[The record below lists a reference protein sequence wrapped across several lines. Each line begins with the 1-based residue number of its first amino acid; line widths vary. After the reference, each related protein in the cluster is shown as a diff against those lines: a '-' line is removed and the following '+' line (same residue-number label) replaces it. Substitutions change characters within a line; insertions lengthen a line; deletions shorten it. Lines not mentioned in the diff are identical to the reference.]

1 MLCGLVSQIFIWRF
15 EDRPVHLRLR
25 NIASIRKSWFNTKSS
40 TSERNFEEIKQNY
53 ERSILVK
60 SKGWHGWHPVKEVC
74 PENGENEDRD
84 TKRWHKHVYNHNGVS
99 VARAFNKFT
108 VLLTNIWESF
118 FGVNG
123 EA

>member
-1 MLCGLVSQIFIWRF
+1 M
-15 EDRPVHLRLR
+15 
-25 NIASIRKSWFNTKSS
+25 K
-40 TSERNFEEIKQNY
+40 EI
-53 ERSILVK
+53 
-60 SKGWHGWHPVKEVC
+60 C
-74 PENGENEDRD
+74 PENEENEDRD
-84 TKRWHKHVYNHNGVS
+84 TKRWHQHVYNHNGVS

>member
-25 NIASIRKSWFNTKSS
+25 NIASIRESWFNTKSS
-40 TSERNFEEIKQNY
+40 TSERDFEEIKQNY
-53 ERSILVK
+53 ERSILVN
-60 SKGWHGWHPVKEVC
+60 SKGWHGWQEIC
-74 PENGENEDRD
+74 PENGENEDGD
-84 TKRWHKHVYNHNGVS
+84 TKRWHQHVYNHNGVS

>member
-25 NIASIRKSWFNTKSS
+25 NIASIRESWFNTQSS

-60 SKGWHGWHPVKEVC
+60 SKGLHGWHPVKEVF
-74 PENGENEDRD
+74 PENGKNEDGD